1 MDTAIMRLTTKAEAE
16 INKVLQ
22 DFIDPWNLDKASLW
36 VMNATGS
43 MIMKQQNGDV
53 YDLLDSKETLKSI
66 KNADFF
72 SILTCGWAAPIEKDI
87 TELEG
92 VPPSKHPMKR
102 RVRLVV
108 GADITGVASVLRFA
122 DKEDE
127 IVTDDGKAR
136 GSLADAVNQLVVK
149 KLKLEAKESK

>member
-53 YDLLDSKETLKSI
+53 YDL
-66 KNADFF
+66 
-72 SILTCGWAAPIEKDI
+72 
-87 TELEG
+87 
-92 VPPSKHPMKR
+92 
-102 RVRLVV
+102 
-108 GADITGVASVLRFA
+108 
-122 DKEDE
+122 
-127 IVTDDGKAR
+127 
-136 GSLADAVNQLVVK
+136 
-149 KLKLEAKESK
+149 